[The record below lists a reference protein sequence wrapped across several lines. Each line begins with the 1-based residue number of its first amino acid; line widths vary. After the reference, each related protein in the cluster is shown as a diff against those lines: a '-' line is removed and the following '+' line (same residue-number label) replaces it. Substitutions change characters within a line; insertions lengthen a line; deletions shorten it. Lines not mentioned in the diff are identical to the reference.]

1 MNIKPYSYKPKD
13 SFPLKLLKVCAV
25 LFTIA
30 AMGFFVYT
38 VYDAL
43 NADSDKIRDS
53 LKETDKMIQDYQKQ
67 YGK

>member
-1 MNIKPYSYKPKD
+1 MNIKPYFYKPKD
-13 SFPLKLLKVCAV
+13 SFPLKLLKGFAV

-30 AMGFFVYT
+30 LMCGLLYV

-43 NADSDKIRDS
+43 NGDSDKTRDS
-53 LKETDKMIQDYQKQ
+53 LNQTDKMIQDYQKQ